1 MATKLTKYSYHASIV
16 MPNGK
21 QRQLF
26 TNDTVARTKVLHK
39 AGLDIANLSW
49 TKLDPAMTKSEFA
62 SGKITEPSVAPA
74 ESTATEQEVA

>member
-49 TKLDPAMTKSEFA
+49 TNLNPAMTKSEFA
-62 SGKITEPSVAPA
+62 SGKVVEPSVAPA